1 MNRARWQMGD
11 ILDEASALV
20 QCKECPWYKS
30 CVMPMRFT
38 VEDIKRQLP
47 GQYPVSDDATMS
59 KYFSELAA
67 ATQNF
72 LLESCPIFIQRLR
85 ASPRLAERIKR
96 IMQSWGMEEEEGS

>member
-1 MNRARWQMGD
+1 MSD

-38 VEDIKRQLP
+38 VDDIRRQMPNTSPLT
-47 GQYPVSDDATMS
+47 DEATMS
-59 KYFSELAA
+59 RYFSEMAA

-85 ASPRLAERIKR
+85 ASPALAERVKR
-96 IMQSWGMEEEEGS
+96 MMQTWASEAEDSSQP

>member
-1 MNRARWQMGD
+1 MSD
-11 ILDEASALV
+11 ILDEAAALV

-38 VEDIKRQLP
+38 MDDIKRQMPTSSPLT
-47 GQYPVSDDATMS
+47 DDATMS
-59 KYFSELAA
+59 RYFAELAA

-85 ASPRLAERIKR
+85 ANPKLAGRVKQM
-96 IMQSWGMEEEEGS
+96 MQDWGSEEEDGSRSRRP

>member
-1 MNRARWQMGD
+1 MSD
-11 ILDEASALV
+11 ILDEAAALV

-38 VEDIKRQLP
+38 MDDIRRQMP
-47 GQYPVSDDATMS
+47 ASSPITDDATMS
-59 KYFSELAA
+59 RYFAELAA

-85 ASPRLAERIKR
+85 ASPKLAGKVKNM
-96 IMQSWGMEEEEGS
+96 MQSWGSEEDDGYRP